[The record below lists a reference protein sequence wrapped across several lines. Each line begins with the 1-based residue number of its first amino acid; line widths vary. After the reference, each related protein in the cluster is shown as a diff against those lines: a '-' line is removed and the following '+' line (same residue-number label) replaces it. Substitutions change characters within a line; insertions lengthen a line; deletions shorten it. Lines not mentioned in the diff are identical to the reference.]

1 MEPTHSPEQGSIRRI
16 GTAFSK
22 QHLDNVDFLR
32 WVIGHNDPTIIE
44 RAPRLPNAQ
53 KTVTIWNMHVI
64 TILLPYIQAALS
76 VLLIVA
82 VLLQVRGSSV
92 GGAFGGG
99 DADTTFYTR
108 RGGERALFISTI
120 VLGVAF
126 ALSAFIALFIHQ

>member
-1 MEPTHSPEQGSIRRI
+1 MQFIVTVLPFVQATLSI
-16 GTAFSK
+16 
-22 QHLDNVDFLR
+22 
-32 WVIGHNDPTIIE
+32 
-44 RAPRLPNAQ
+44 
-53 KTVTIWNMHVI
+53 
-64 TILLPYIQAALS
+64 
-76 VLLIVA
+76 LLIVA

-108 RGGERALFISTI
+108 RGGEKGLFVMTI

>member
-1 MEPTHSPEQGSIRRI
+1 MQ
-16 GTAFSK
+16 F
-22 QHLDNVDFLR
+22 
-32 WVIGHNDPTIIE
+32 
-44 RAPRLPNAQ
+44 
-53 KTVTIWNMHVI
+53 VTS
-64 TILLPYIQAALS
+64 LLPYTQAILS

-126 ALSAFIALFIHQ
+126 ALSAFVALFLHR